1 MYSEKV
7 LDKSI
12 SFGAVDF
19 LYPKN
24 TQKDIGHSKATPRAF
39 LGHLGTRALK
49 ALGHSSTWDTQVLE
63 GHLDTKALMHS
74 DKALYLADLQ
84 HGGWKKHQKNNKLL

>member
-12 SFGAVDF
+12 SCGAVDF

-49 ALGHSSTWDTQVLE
+49 ALGHSSTWDTQALE
-63 GHLDTKALMHS
+63 GHLDTKALLHS
-74 DKALYLADLQ
+74 GKSLYLADSQ
-84 HGGWKKHQKNNKLL
+84 HGRLADSHFI

>member
-12 SFGAVDF
+12 SCGAVDF

-39 LGHLGTRALK
+39 EGHLGTRALK
-49 ALGHSSTWDTQVLE
+49 AIGHSSTWDTQALE

-74 DKALYLADLQ
+74 GKALYLADSQ
-84 HGGWKKHQKNNKLL
+84 HGGWKIHQQNNKLL